1 MSFTFMTII
10 ILTNICSSETSF
22 TRGDIFLFLFLSAPH
37 LVKYNTVTVTVSFV
51 ISREIK
57 VVLLFLLVKQLVFF

>member
-1 MSFTFMTII
+1 MTII
-10 ILTNICSSETSF
+10 ILTTICSSETSF

-37 LVKYNTVTVTVSFV
+37 LVKYNTVTTTSFV

-57 VVLLFLLVKQLVFF
+57 VVLLFLLAKQLVFF